1 MENIHNIG
9 PSNVSG
15 KDSISNN
22 KIKKSTKKKSS
33 ADKSKENV
41 VIVKIGTTDRTE
53 EKLSVVRLNVSVDI
67 GQS

>member
-1 MENIHNIG
+1 MENIHNIR
-9 PSNVSG
+9 PSKVSG

-53 EKLSVVRLNVSVDI
+53 ENSSVVRLNVSVDI